1 MKFSSDSQRRAIF
14 VNMFS
19 KAGNRFTLKY
29 DPSRNVVYSDEIP
42 NVVMKAKGL
51 ANVEDNLRIFD
62 DEDDRYFSG
71 VDELI
76 LVDEP
81 LDMKYNDD
89 GVLYTD
95 GMYERNPN
103 RIKVNINH
111 GKKDIPRH
119 EIGHH
124 IQEEAF
130 TEDELLLKSN
140 DIEPRYRKEDI
151 KDALDL
157 NARVGSILDDAK
169 KNPRLFI
176 FFPETFEEIKK
187 LNSQY
192 VDLVNKLKKTA
203 KIRELKEGFAD
214 EFDSG
219 IEPASEDVE
228 YAMALKEVSNPSM
241 YKLEAMVK

>member
-1 MKFSSDSQRRAIF
+1 MKFSSDSQRKAAF
-14 VNMFS
+14 FNMFS
-19 KAGNRFTLKY
+19 KASNRFTLRY

-51 ANVEDNLRIFD
+51 ANVEENLRIFD

-81 LDMKYNDD
+81 LDAKYNDE

-103 RIKVNINH
+103 RITVNINH

-119 EIGHH
+119 EVGHH

-130 TEDELLLKSN
+130 TKDELLLKSN
-140 DIEPRYRKEDI
+140 DMKSRYLKEDV
-151 KDALDL
+151 KNMADL
-157 NARVGSILDDAK
+157 GSRISSILDDAD
-169 KNPRLFI
+169 KNPRFYVL
-176 FFPETFEEIKK
+176 FPEKFDEIKK
-187 LNSQY
+187 LNSTY
-192 VDLVNKLKKTA
+192 VELVNKLEKAA
-203 KIRELKEGFAD
+203 KVRELKEGFAD

-219 IEPASEDVE
+219 IVPVSEDVG
-228 YAMALKEVSNPSM
+228 YAMELKEVSNPSVH
-241 YKLEAMVK
+241 KLKAMVK